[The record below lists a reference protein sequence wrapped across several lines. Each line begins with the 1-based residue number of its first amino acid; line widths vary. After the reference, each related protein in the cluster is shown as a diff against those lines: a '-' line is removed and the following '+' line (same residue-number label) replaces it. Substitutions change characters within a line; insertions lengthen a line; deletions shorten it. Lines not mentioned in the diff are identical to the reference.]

1 MSLIH
6 CLECDHEISSDAKYC
21 VHCGY
26 PIAAKQK
33 KHFSLSLTSIDEDPN
48 STTDFLIS
56 ELKFAPEKAQ
66 NAVEHLPIILD
77 TEASY
82 DKTISLKHKLNQR
95 SEELRITEKVFTE
108 SNNSTSSFS
117 EESLKKFGTC
127 LMILGV
133 ISLLAG
139 IGGAMYA
146 ANTYEPAAGWLA
158 TGAIAA
164 IGCFAAYNL
173 FHGISDILRL
183 LRNIDHNTKS

>member
-33 KHFSLSLTSIDEDPN
+33 KRFSLSLTSIDEDPN

-66 NAVEHLPIILD
+66 NAIEHLPIILD
-77 TEASY
+77 TEAPY
-82 DKTISLKHKLNQR
+82 DKAVSLKHKLDQR
-95 SEELRITEKVFTE
+95 TEVLRITEKVITD
-108 SNNSTSSFS
+108 SNSTTSATN
-117 EESLKKFGTC
+117 EESLKGFGIF

-146 ANTYEPAAGWLA
+146 AENYEPVIGWIIAGA
-158 TGAIAA
+158 VSA

-173 FHGISDILRL
+173 FLGISDILRL
-183 LRNIDHNTKS
+183 LRSIDHNTKS